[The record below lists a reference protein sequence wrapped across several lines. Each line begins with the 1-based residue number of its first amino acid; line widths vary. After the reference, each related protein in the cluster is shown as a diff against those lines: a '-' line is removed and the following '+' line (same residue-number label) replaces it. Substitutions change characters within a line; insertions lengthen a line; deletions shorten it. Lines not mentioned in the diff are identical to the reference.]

1 MENSTKLSPQ
11 TVDRSFADYIIG
23 GWVRTGPRLYILQ
36 RAWVILT
43 ILAVLLFIAGIPSR
57 YDQLVQV
64 ATSNRQLLQD
74 LGFGPALYAGYFITL
89 DSVLVFTHILIAALI
104 FLRRSDS
111 KMAVLVA
118 ITLVTVPLAIVGAL
132 EVGGPPWDRVTS
144 VILYI
149 GLVASVSLLYLFPNG
164 RFVPRW
170 TKPLAIIWA
179 VITVP
184 AVFFE
189 DSILSLASWPFA
201 IQVLVLLFWGAT
213 GVFAQLHRYVRVS
226 DPLQKQQTKW
236 ALLGLTAAVV
246 GPFGHY
252 LHLFTLPSLNSVNP
266 PPIFYNLADP
276 TVFQFATMLQI
287 IGITLF
293 TLAVLLFPIS
303 FGVAV
308 LRHHLFEIEFIVNR
322 TLVYSLLT
330 AILVL
335 IYAAS
340 VVLFE
345 RLFNSL
351 TGESSPVAIAIST
364 LVIAALFRPLRSRI
378 QTVIDRRFYRRKYDA
393 VQTLSSFAAKARD
406 EVDLDQLATELLRVV
421 DETMQPDR
429 ISIWLKPPTEL

>member
-1 MENSTKLSPQ
+1 
-11 TVDRSFADYIIG
+11 
-23 GWVRTGPRLYILQ
+23 
-36 RAWVILT
+36 
-43 ILAVLLFIAGIPSR
+43 
-57 YDQLVQV
+57 
-64 ATSNRQLLQD
+64 LLQD
-74 LGFGPALYAGYFITL
+74 LGWAPALYAGYFITL
-89 DSVLVFTHILIAALI
+89 DAVLVFTHILIAALI
-104 FLRRSDS
+104 FWRRSDS
-111 KMAVLVA
+111 SMAVLVA
-118 ITLVTVPLAIVGAL
+118 VTLVTVPLAIVEAL
-132 EVGGPPWDRVTS
+132 EVAGPPWEFVTNL
-144 VILYI
+144 ILYI

-164 RFVPRW
+164 RFVPGW

-179 VITVP
+179 TITIP

-189 DSILSLASWPFA
+189 GSILSLASWPFG
-201 IQVLVLLFWGAT
+201 IQFLFLLFWGAT

-226 DPLQKQQTKW
+226 DPRQKQQTKW
-236 ALLGLTAAVV
+236 ALLGLIAAVV

-276 TVFQFATMLQI
+276 TVFQFATILQVV
-287 IGITLF
+287 GLTLF

-308 LRHHLFEIEFIVNR
+308 LRHHLFEIELIVNR

-378 QTVIDRRFYRRKYDA
+378 QTVIDRRFYREKYDA
-393 VQTLSSFAAKARD
+393 VQTLSTFAARARD
-406 EVDLDQLATELLRVV
+406 EVDLDQLAFELLRVV
-421 DETMQPDR
+421 DDTMQPDR
-429 ISIWLKPPTEL
+429 ISIWLKPPTER